1 MCPFQKG
8 DRVIVNV
15 DGSTFTGVVEVAVG
29 FSRLETGQE
38 EFLTIEGSP
47 LVLERRATQQTWH
60 TGAGP
65 HLNARSI
72 TVQPATA

>member
-29 FSRLETGQE
+29 FSRD
-38 EFLTIEGSP
+38 
-47 LVLERRATQQTWH
+47 
-60 TGAGP
+60 GP
-65 HLNARSI
+65 RGVSHH
-72 TVQPATA
+72 